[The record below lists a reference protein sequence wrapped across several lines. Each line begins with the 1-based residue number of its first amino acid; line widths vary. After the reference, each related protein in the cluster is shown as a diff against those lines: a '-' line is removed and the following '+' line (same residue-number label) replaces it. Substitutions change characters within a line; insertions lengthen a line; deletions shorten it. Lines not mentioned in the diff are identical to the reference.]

1 MIEQLFQFLLQAWD
15 LLTHFHIYLNNW
27 STQMGPWIY
36 LVLFLIVFAETG
48 LVVTPFLPGDS
59 LLFAIGALA
68 ALPNNTMN
76 YWLLMVILIVA
87 ALLGDTANYWIGEK
101 FAGRFFSDKNAKF
114 LNPKH
119 LQKTE
124 DFYKKYGGKT
134 IILARFVPIVRTYA
148 PFVAGMS
155 KMDYK
160 KFMSFNVIGGIVW
173 VILFLTLGFFFGNFP
188 VVQKNFTYLIF
199 GIILISVA
207 PVIFELV
214 RSRLKTTPR

>member
-1 MIEQLFQFLLQAWD
+1 MLEQIWLFILQAWD
-15 LLTHFHIYLNNW
+15 LLTHFHLYLNAW
-27 STQMGPWIY
+27 STQLGPWIY
-36 LVLFLIVFAETG
+36 LLLFLIVFAETG

-68 ALPNNTMN
+68 ALPNNAMN
-76 YWLLMVILIVA
+76 YWLLMLVLIAA
-87 ALLGDTANYWIGEK
+87 ALLGDTVNYFIGEK
-101 FAGRFFSDKNAKF
+101 FAGRFFSDKNAKL

-119 LQKTE
+119 LQKTQ

-155 KMDYK
+155 DMDYK
-160 KFMSFNVIGGIVW
+160 KFMSFNIIGGVVW
-173 VILFLTLGFFFGNFP
+173 VFLFLTLGFFFGNFP
-188 VVQKNFTYLIF
+188 IVQKNFTYLIF

-207 PVIFELV
+207 PIALELTK
-214 RSRLKTTPR
+214 SRLKKHSA